1 MGLKRSLR
9 AYLPMTILGELTFL
23 PFFSIIQAGSNDKAF
38 GLENLWK
45 KAQKHYP

>member
-1 MGLKRSLR
+1 MGVREDFGRIYAGGNFGRFDFS
-9 AYLPMTILGELTFL
+9 
-23 PFFSIIQAGSNDKAF
+23 PFFLYNQADSNDKAF